1 MQIQTYKVT
10 LWFNISGSIP
20 SIQTSHVTNLSINV
34 KIMVCKTNNVIMRSW
49 PNDFDSDYMKIYVFA
64 AEVCVSRQIETVTV
78 LWVQIVGCQSA
89 NQPWPICKPDIL
101 FSGQSSLPPLSL
113 ARLPLFS
120 VSYRARARVCV
131 FIILPFPHF
140 SHSSYL
146 FNSGYDLS
154 RNFLPCDLSRLPP
167 LLPHNNLFPSLK
179 RLKPSKTCVYTD
191 MCVCVWR
198 GWGKYPPLGSLV
210 RRGSGKCDD
219 HLMFC
224 EAPSFY
230 THKELFNAQTHTQIH
245 ICSVGVVQPQAE
257 RLYHC
262 LGIVAF
268 VSSVQRIR
276 LSPPH
281 FLLSFIPHL
290 QPCHSPFLSPP
301 HTIHTRG
308 FFP

>member
-1 MQIQTYKVT
+1 MRNKQCHYEK
-10 LWFNISGSIP
+10 LAKWFWFR
-20 SIQTSHVTNLSINV
+20 L
-34 KIMVCKTNNVIMRSW
+34 
-49 PNDFDSDYMKIYVFA
+49 
-64 AEVCVSRQIETVTV
+64 QIETVTV
-78 LWVQIVGCQSA
+78 LWVKIVGCQSA

-101 FSGQSSLPPLSL
+101 FSGQSSLPPLCL
-113 ARLPLFS
+113 ARLPLSS

-131 FIILPFPHF
+131 CVFSSFHLFLTSPAALICSTAVMTFPETSSLVVFLVFLLFFLTIICF
-140 SHSSYL
+140 
-146 FNSGYDLS
+146 
-154 RNFLPCDLSRLPP
+154 RLWSVCKA
-167 LLPHNNLFPSLK
+167 FK
-179 RLKPSKTCVYTD
+179 DICVYTD
-191 MCVCVWR
+191 MCVCVWS
-198 GWGKYPPLGSLV
+198 KYPPLGSLL

-230 THKELFNAQTHTQIH
+230 TYTKLFNTQTHTQIH

>member
-1 MQIQTYKVT
+1 MI
-10 LWFNISGSIP
+10 LIP
-20 SIQTSHVTNLSINV
+20 ITWKYSFLLL
-34 KIMVCKTNNVIMRSW
+34 R
-49 PNDFDSDYMKIYVFA
+49 
-64 AEVCVSRQIETVTV
+64 CVWADTDWQIETVTV
-78 LWVQIVGCQSA
+78 LWVKIVRCQSA

-101 FSGQSSLPPLSL
+101 FSGQSSLPPPPVWLVFL
-113 ARLPLFS
+113 YPPFLIAC
-120 VSYRARARVCV
+120 VHVCV
-131 FIILPFPHF
+131 FSSFHLFLTSPAALICSTAVMTFPETSSLVVFLVFLLFFLTIICF
-140 SHSSYL
+140 
-146 FNSGYDLS
+146 
-154 RNFLPCDLSRLPP
+154 RLWSVCKA
-167 LLPHNNLFPSLK
+167 FK
-179 RLKPSKTCVYTD
+179 DICVYTD
-191 MCVCVWR
+191 MCVCVWS
-198 GWGKYPPLGSLV
+198 KYPPLGSLV

-230 THKELFNAQTHTQIH
+230 TYTKLFNTQTHTQIH